1 MVYRLL
7 SIGIGL
13 FGCLLLPV
21 SGQAQSPHVLLREGD
36 KAYLYSNYA
45 ESEAAYQEALKKDPV
60 NEKAAYNLGNAQYR
74 QGNYQGAE
82 KAFQSAA
89 QAADNSDRADA
100 LHNLGNALVQQEKY
114 QEAIQAYQKSLRLRP
129 GDAGSKR
136 NLQLAKEKLREQQQQ
151 QQQSQSSQ
159 NQKQQQQEQQK
170 GGQQQNQPP
179 SSTTPPPSSS
189 DQGNSQE
196 PQKEEGGSRLPAS
209 RQQFLESIGREDQRN
224 KRKYQ
229 EFNTSIKP
237 RTRTKDW

>member
-1 MVYRLL
+1 MVHCLV

-13 FGCLLLPV
+13 FGCLFLPV
-21 SGQAQSPHVLLREGD
+21 SGQAQSPHALLREGD

-45 ESEAAYQEALKKDPV
+45 ESEVAYREALKKDPG
-60 NEKAAYNLGNAQYR
+60 NEKATYNLGNAQYR
-74 QGNYQGAE
+74 QGDYQGAE
-82 KAFQSAA
+82 KAYQSAA
-89 QAADNSDRADA
+89 QAGTNSDRADA

-136 NLQLAKEKLREQQQQ
+136 NLQLAKAKLREQQQQ
-151 QQQSQSSQ
+151 QSQPSQ
-159 NQKQQQQEQQK
+159 NQKQQQQEQQN
-170 GGQQQNQPP
+170 GGQQQNQQPG
-179 SSTTPPPSSS
+179 SSPPSSS
-189 DQGNSQE
+189 DPGNSQE

>member
-1 MVYRLL
+1 MHCLV

-13 FGCLLLPV
+13 FACLFLPV
-21 SGQAQSPHVLLREGD
+21 WGQAQSPHALLREGD

-45 ESEAAYQEALKKDPV
+45 ESEAAYREALKKDPV
-60 NEKAAYNLGNAQYR
+60 NEKATYNLGNAQYR

-82 KAFQSAA
+82 KAYQSAA
-89 QAADNSDRADA
+89 QAGTNSDRADA

-151 QQQSQSSQ
+151 QQSQPSQ
-159 NQKQQQQEQQK
+159 NKEQPQQEQQN

-179 SSTTPPPSSS
+179 GSSPPSSS
-189 DQGNSQE
+189 DPGNSQE
-196 PQKEEGGSRLPAS
+196 PQKEEGGSHLPAS

-229 EFNTSIKP
+229 EYNTSIKP